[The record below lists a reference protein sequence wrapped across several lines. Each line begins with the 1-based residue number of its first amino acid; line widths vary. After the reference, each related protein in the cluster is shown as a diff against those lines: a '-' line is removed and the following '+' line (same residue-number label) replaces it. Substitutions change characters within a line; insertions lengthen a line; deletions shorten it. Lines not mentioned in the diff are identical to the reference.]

1 MGVLL
6 LFLESEHHADDERKG
21 RSGIIRLGA
30 IKDVINRVSWFC
42 FIELVYVPKGNNT

>member
-1 MGVLL
+1 MGILL

-30 IKDVINRVSWFC
+30 IKDVINRVSLIS
-42 FIELVYVPKGNNT
+42 FIK